1 MNSAIQKA
9 WSTALE
15 RFFCPDT
22 DLFYEFV
29 YDDTSKAWNEL
40 PTLENIADAY
50 PNPCGWGT
58 GMEDSVM
65 NTSTALDTLVC
76 AERLGKGS
84 DVKGLADRFFDGLM
98 RCTASEKNK
107 GFVAR
112 SVSPIDGK
120 SHYIESSRDQYTH
133 LVYSFLNFYFSP
145 LSSLNQQDSI
155 RSVLSAVAE
164 KCIREVIPENEY
176 NMLRED
182 GTIGKVNKM
191 WGDIGAHEWMRLP
204 MFYLAAYAVTEDRKY
219 KELYDK
225 YRDKALENSLS
236 HDPEKSRCYCSLQM
250 QLSLRAVY
258 DYDTDNAFR
267 SELLNLMKY
276 LAQYGENKS
285 IQNSKEFSVPERGDE
300 VNCRFVPWNKRHL
313 IYCDV
318 FGGYKYY
325 SSGQTESPLNTAFYP
340 VREVGEGAILA
351 AICPERSISH
361 ELSDAVLNMA
371 QAIDL
376 KKHSSVYAPLYL
388 PCAYALCTE
397 NRMKYGKNP

>member
-76 AERLGKGS
+76 AERLGRGS

-145 LSSLNQQDSI
+145 LSSPDRKDSA

-258 DYDTDNAFR
+258 DYDTDKAFR
-267 SELLNLMKY
+267 SELLNLMKS
-276 LAQYGENKS
+276 LAQYGEKKS
-285 IQNSKEFSVPERGDE
+285 IQNSKEFSDPKRSDE
-300 VNCRFVPWNKRHL
+300 VNYRFCPWNKRHL
-313 IYCDV
+313 IYCDE

-351 AICPERSISH
+351 AICPERRVSY
-361 ELSDAVLNMA
+361 ELSDAVFNMA

>member
-22 DLFYEFV
+22 CLFYEFV

-40 PTLENIADAY
+40 PTLENISDAY

-76 AERLGKGS
+76 AERLGRGS

-145 LSSLNQQDSI
+145 LSSPDRKDSI

-164 KCIREVIPENEY
+164 KCIREVVPENDY

-267 SELLNLMKY
+267 SELLNLMKS
-276 LAQYGENKS
+276 LAQYGEKKS

-300 VNCRFVPWNKRHL
+300 VNCRFIPWNKRHL

-361 ELSDAVLNMA
+361 ELSDAVSNMA
-371 QAIDL
+371 QAIDF
-376 KKHSSVYAPLYL
+376 KKHSNVYAPLYL